1 MSRTFR
7 FLLST
12 AFALVLTAGSAK
24 AVPTEWYDDWSTT
37 TPSLTSGLSTIT
49 IKPDKFPSPP
59 VPPYNLGSS
68 GVTAAQ
74 LTVAST
80 QNNGT
85 PDSFA
90 GKTIT
95 LKLKLVD
102 VDSGTPGF
110 FSFTFQYGPIS
121 TLAKQT
127 SHLEDLKYLSGDI
140 GAGQSIGGNV
150 YTPIKWSYAWPGIP
164 KDGTNGRI
172 SFTISVSPVDIQKAP
187 EPSTMLLSC
196 VGLSVLG
203 LRAWRRRRQELA
215 A

>member
-37 TPSLTSGLSTIT
+37 TPTLMSGLSTIT
-49 IKPDKFPSPP
+49 VKPDKFPNPP
-59 VPPYNLGSS
+59 HAPYNLGST

-74 LTVAST
+74 IVVNST

-90 GKTIT
+90 GKLIT
-95 LKLKLVD
+95 MNVKVVD
-102 VDSGTPGF
+102 VESGNPGF
-110 FSFTFQYGPIS
+110 FTFTFQYGPIS
-121 TLAKQT
+121 TLSKQT
-127 SHLEDLKYLSGDI
+127 SHLEDLKYLSGDLN
-140 GAGQSIGGNV
+140 AGQALGGNV

-164 KDGTNGRI
+164 RDGTNGRI
-172 SFTISVSPVDIQKAP
+172 SFTFDVRPIDVQKAP

-203 LRAWRRRRQELA
+203 LRAWRRRRQGLA